1 METKKIY
8 LGPLQGFTNYVFRNL
23 QHKYFGGVDKYYSP
37 YLRFEP
43 QKAYKKSSLKDLL
56 PENNEALNFVPQL
69 LGTDVDQFVELAQQ
83 MKSFGYQEVNWNLG
97 CPYPM
102 VTKRGFGSALV
113 QRPEQVKE
121 ILSKVLDQIDIPLSI
136 KCRLG
141 YEQDDEIYE
150 LLEVLNQFPLKE
162 LCIHT
167 RTGKQLYKG
176 TANKEAFVP
185 LIDKTKHLL
194 IYNGDIKTHEHI
206 QILDE
211 LFDHKINHF
220 MIGRGLLMDP
230 FLASEYKG
238 QLYTKQEKKA
248 LLIAFHEEL
257 FASFTELLEPSHIL
271 TKMVSQWEYLSY
283 IFENQHKSFKL
294 IKKCSNI
301 KKYTAVVD
309 GLLNAY

>member
-1 METKKIY
+1 MESNQIY
-8 LGPLQGFTNYVFRNL
+8 LGPLQGYTNYVYRNL
-23 QHKYFGGVDKYYSP
+23 HHKYFGGVDKYYSP

-43 QKAYKKSSLKDLL
+43 KKDFKKSSYKDLL
-56 PENNEALNFVPQL
+56 PENNEGLNFVPQL
-69 LGTDVDQFVELAQQ
+69 LGTDVGQFVDLAKQ
-83 MKSFGYQEVNWNLG
+83 MKTFGYEEVNWNLG

-102 VTKRGFGSALV
+102 VTRRGFGSALV
-113 QRPEQVKE
+113 QKPEQVKE
-121 ILSKVLDQIDIPLSI
+121 ILSQVMDQIDIPLSI

-141 YEQDDEIYE
+141 YEQDDEIYK

-185 LIDKTKHLL
+185 LMDATDHSL
-194 IYNGDIKTHEHI
+194 IYNGDIKNQEHI
-206 QILDE
+206 HVLDE
-211 LFDHKINHF
+211 LFDNRIKHY
-220 MIGRGLLMDP
+220 MIGRGLLMNP

-238 QLYTKQEKKA
+238 KEYTHQEKKEII
-248 LLIAFHEEL
+248 IAFHEEL
-257 FASFTELLEPSHIL
+257 FQSYTDLLQPSHLL

-283 IFENQHKSFKL
+283 IFENQHKSFKM

-301 KKYTAVVD
+301 KKYTAAVD
-309 GLLNAY
+309 VLLNTF